1 MATSTQDKSKPPLEA
16 AELQRLVTEVR
27 RGNLSAY
34 QFIYDAYAH
43 RILNYIYRM
52 VGNRDEAEDL
62 MQDTFVMAF
71 RKIGSLQDT
80 AKFQSWLYRI
90 ALNNV
95 YQRFRSKRMQ
105 WDSLESSDEDSVEEV
120 REIVDSGK
128 DPEQSLL
135 RNELHEVIRQAIT
148 ELPDRYRQVFVLSAV
163 ERLDYQTIAGIFG
176 RSLASIKSDIHRA
189 RVEVRDKIK
198 EYLGSPYELS
208 KA

>member
-1 MATSTQDKSKPPLEA
+1 MATSNQDKGKPPLEP

-34 QFIYDAYAH
+34 QFIYDGYAR

-105 WDSLESSDEDSVEEV
+105 WDSFESSEEAAVDEV
-120 REIVDSGK
+120 REIVDSEK

-135 RNELHEVIRQAIT
+135 RSELHEVIRQAIT
-148 ELPDRYRQVFVLSAV
+148 ELPDRYRQVFVLSAI